1 MGKEGK
7 PTPRQKGMQQTPHST
22 NLPPQVQSVPMQLP
36 P

>member
-7 PTPRQKGMQQTPHST
+7 PTLRQKGMRQTLHRAS
-22 NLPPQVQSVPMQLP
+22 LPSQAQSVLMQLP